1 MGMPNKV
8 YRSLSIF
15 LAGFVTW
22 VLLWQV
28 LGAVQALL
36 VGAVVAVVVVLFF
49 RWAAARR

>member
-8 YRSLSIF
+8 LRSLSIF

-22 VLLWQV
+22 ALLWQV

-36 VGAVVAVVVVLFF
+36 VGAVIAGVVALLF